1 MQDNWTVLFTGRQS
15 WAEFGPKKE
24 GGRMHITGSQ
34 LSLAMATAVISTLP
48 PGRNKQDPRG
58 MAEISAQC
66 RRLLR
71 RPRR

>member
-1 MQDNWTVLFTGRQS
+1 MQDNWTVLFTGRRP

-34 LSLAMATAVISTLP
+34 LSLAMATAVISTLL

-58 MAEISAQC
+58 HG
-66 RRLLR
+66 
-71 RPRR
+71 